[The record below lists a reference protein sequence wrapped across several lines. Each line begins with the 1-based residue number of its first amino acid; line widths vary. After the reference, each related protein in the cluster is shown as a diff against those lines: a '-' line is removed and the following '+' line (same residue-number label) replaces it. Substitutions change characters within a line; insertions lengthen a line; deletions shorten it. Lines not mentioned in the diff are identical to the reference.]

1 MIEGVQIAFGLIVVL
16 GCLSAAVSRNPF
28 DKLISLAVL
37 AGGVMPF
44 IIDYGYLDVAIVV
57 ALVTPVTTIF
67 LLLAA
72 WRGGS

>member
-1 MIEGVQIAFGLIVVL
+1 MIEGLQIAFGLIVVL

-44 IIDYGYLDVAIVV
+44 IINHGYIDVAVVV

-67 LLLAA
+67 LLQAV
-72 WRGGS
+72 WRADS